1 MCNDL
6 CSSETIALRCTIDRK
21 DVREHVPGL
30 DDEDDEWRVPLHHEK
45 EASSNMSEEQK
56 QRKETIAALLHQTG
70 EDHLVTHKETNGAD
84 PDWPIWYA
92 DHLLENGFDTLL
104 DARLVKSDLIYLLV
118 LVDKQQVSEAP
129 GAHWEKYYADF
140 FVTRY
145 LKE

>member
-1 MCNDL
+1 MVVL
-6 CSSETIALRCTIDRK
+6 LQ
-21 DVREHVPGL
+21 
-30 DDEDDEWRVPLHHEK
+30 HEK

-56 QRKETIAALLHQTG
+56 QRKETTAALLHQTG
-70 EDHLVTHKETNGAD
+70 EDHLVAHKETNGAD

-92 DHLLENGFDTLL
+92 DHLLENGFETLL